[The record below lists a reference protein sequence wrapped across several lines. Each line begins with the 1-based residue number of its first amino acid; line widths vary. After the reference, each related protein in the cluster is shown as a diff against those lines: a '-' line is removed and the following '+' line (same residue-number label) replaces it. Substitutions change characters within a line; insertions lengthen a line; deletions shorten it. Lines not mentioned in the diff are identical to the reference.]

1 MPLSRLTQ
9 TLPLDLAELISES
22 EAAPVGA
29 GLAAFLAGAGLE
41 AGTGAAAGA
50 LAGVLMADLLAAG
63 ADPAE
68 APESADMSLF
78 FLRFFFGA
86 AVSVLAL
93 EAGSPAVADDFFF
106 RLLFADPAAVV
117 SAEAD

>member
-22 EAAPVGA
+22 EAAP
-29 GLAAFLAGAGLE
+29 AGAGLE

-50 LAGVLMADLLAAG
+50 LAGVLMADLLAAGAAG

-106 RLLFADPAAVV
+106 RLLF
-117 SAEAD
+117 